1 MQDIKC
7 IGEYIHFYFE
17 RTDYKGVAKL
27 APQFTKAPVSVVA
40 SKGDIACF
48 CARVQCGKPIEITW
62 TINGRDVKE
71 NPRCKVCQSVIFER
85 FPDDFWYVSFSANK
99 KGKIINGTN
108 SPFTRSKKT
117 TAWVF
122 SGYTTCNSETSARYG
137 AQHPW
142 LVKGRRSVAR
152 PSYDWIDPRTKIET
166 RSRLWLRPVAI
177 AATPYEEPEKTLL
190 LRRLRCEPD
199 RYLED
204 PRRVLTCPL
213 CLSEE
218 IYHRARYST
227 ESRGNCPRKLGTG
240 KMSIL
245 KNSRVRRRNE
255 CTGKKMSGRRR
266 TRRRRSSGRN
276 DRGRRDYR
284 RTRRRRNWWMH
295 RRWLQTFAR
304 LIRTRRGK
312 ITLIST
318 ITRR

>member
-1 MQDIKC
+1 MEGTLKKIQGARYVKVQFSNDFHTIRLFLCKQK
-7 IGEYIHFYFE
+7 
-17 RTDYKGVAKL
+17 RDYK
-27 APQFTKAPVSVVA
+27 
-40 SKGDIACF
+40 
-48 CARVQCGKPIEITW
+48 RNW
-62 TINGRDVKE
+62 
-71 NPRCKVCQSVIFER
+71 
-85 FPDDFWYVSFSANK
+85 FP
-99 KGKIINGTN
+99 
-108 SPFTRSKKT
+108 RSKKT

-177 AATPYEEPEKTLL
+177 AATPYEGREKTLL
-190 LRRLRCEPD
+190 LRRLNDDATSLRCEPG

-204 PRRVLTCPL
+204 PRRVLSCPL
-213 CLSEE
+213 CLSGEMY
-218 IYHRARYST
+218 YHRARYST
-227 ESRGNCPRKLGTG
+227 ESRPNCPRKLGTG

-245 KNSRVRRRNE
+245 KNSRVKRRNE
-255 CTGKKMSGRRR
+255 CNEGNRMSGRRR

-284 RTRRRRNWWMH
+284 RTRRNWWMH